1 MAELDRLVPKDWRK
15 IAQDD
20 NVSGEPIAAV
30 YFNPTNRSFFVQAM
44 QLQANGQF
52 HSMTFGPVPEYA
64 MKALIHILAD
74 IESMDGKYRNL
85 D

>member
-1 MAELDRLVPKDWRK
+1 MDELERLVPKEWRK

-30 YFNPTNRSFFVQAM
+30 YFNPGNKSFFVQAM

-52 HSMTFGPVPEYA
+52 TSMTFGPVPDYA
-64 MKALIHILAD
+64 MMALIHIFAD
-74 IESMDGKYRNL
+74 IESMDRKYRNL